1 MSASKVLLQ
10 FYGYVSQNFYL
21 PRENNQAQMGKLEIT
36 VGPRQTKGRVGR
48 FCSCV
53 ILSLLNFSISYKVE
67 NLQLSDPLPKI
78 VLNCTVTTTHP
89 KWCCCATLS
98 CPVNNVSEYL
108 FNTINHTLDIHSL
121 DFIGSIHNESDFYF
135 RSKDAP
141 PGYVWRKVQAF

>member
-89 KWCCCATLS
+89 KWCCCATI
-98 CPVNNVSEYL
+98 CPVL
-108 FNTINHTLDIHSL
+108 
-121 DFIGSIHNESDFYF
+121 SIM
-135 RSKDAP
+135 
-141 PGYVWRKVQAF
+141 